1 MVLGL
6 GFGVL
11 EFTVLGFGL
20 YVGRNRTVDMEMPCF
35 LLSASITRS
44 CSHLAFDVVVNGLSC
59 FAVGPVSLTR
69 RFFGPLQKGPPR
81 GASRA
86 EFKDLGASR
95 PVTCTKPQFW
105 CFWRPCFFWP
115 WALPAPPPWPPLS
128 PAGPSPPS
136 GPLPCP
142 ACSH

>member
-69 RFFGPLQKGPPR
+69 RFFGPLQKGPPQGGLQSRIQGPR
-81 GASRA
+81 GLQAG
-86 EFKDLGASR
+86 DLHKTAILVFLA
-95 PVTCTKPQFW
+95 PLLFL
-105 CFWRPCFFWP
+105 
-115 WALPAPPPWPPLS
+115 ALGLACPPPGRP
-128 PAGPSPPS
+128 
-136 GPLPCP
+136 
-142 ACSH
+142 